1 MMEKKSNEA
10 KGREYWNS
18 VIEKQKLQITYDSIK
33 YFEDKAKVNF
43 LKLLCNKKSCLIF
56 LACSKKDSRKR
67 VVKYFFDD
75 NKSKNEWEK
84 FTSVYSLSPWNHII
98 NHIVYE
104 HCTYFF
110 DRPAIQVS
118 LHRLVLDNYISFIE
132 KKLAKN
138 EKDFISCR
146 FFQNKVSLEKEML
159 IRFFVYQIITA
170 LRTAYD
176 MQVVY
181 TDLKPGNIFFDY
193 SGLIKI
199 GDMGGTYDFTFL
211 PLKFSNK
218 LEVTLAYSMF
228 VREENKIIDAA
239 TACRESIFSL
249 GVTTYEFCSLG
260 DKFFEVKD
268 VRDLNFEEKLDA
280 LRTKLE
286 KIKLMEDITIDF
298 KDFLINMLD
307 PELYRK
313 TNFEKLLKHPWIQG
327 TNGRYLKFVRDELLR
342 VSKDVCD
349 KNINICGLDKN
360 SNNFSRKIESKL
372 LVKDFFSYVLKI
384 KKNDENVFNGDIKEL
399 DSLNKNLD
407 KILDE
412 VKPFYEL
419 EKKLKS
425 EGKTLDKEKLK
436 ERNMKLDAVSKKIDR
451 RKLTAIMNRYI
462 ENLKK
467 ICWNTDQ
474 ELKQMVIDE
483 IRERVIQRFENYSE
497 IFKAIEKDLSY
508 SKYEEYIKTVASD
521 LKNFIVIGDLS
532 QKTGIEKYSD
542 YFNSLVD
549 DKNHVVAD
557 KSDLCN
563 FADDVVSFLKDRDD
577 TLKIN
582 TCDWEVTMTV
592 NSDDLK
598 KLSLENEKIFTYIK
612 NVTENVIAKQEF
624 MDIDG
629 YDENKKSIT
638 GLILNYFKEQQ
649 RDNLSNS
656 PSLET
661 KSDIKV
667 NIYDDKIIKFKN
679 LLLRENQKESYKIK
693 IKRSRTQTKNKTY
706 IPNLISDKHI
716 ERSLSYNIHVK

>member
-1 MMEKKSNEA
+1 M
-10 KGREYWNS
+10 
-18 VIEKQKLQITYDSIK
+18 
-33 YFEDKAKVNF
+33 
-43 LKLLCNKKSCLIF
+43 
-56 LACSKKDSRKR
+56 
-67 VVKYFFDD
+67 
-75 NKSKNEWEK
+75 
-84 FTSVYSLSPWNHII
+84 
-98 NHIVYE
+98 
-104 HCTYFF
+104 
-110 DRPAIQVS
+110 
-118 LHRLVLDNYISFIE
+118 
-132 KKLAKN
+132 
-138 EKDFISCR
+138 
-146 FFQNKVSLEKEML
+146 
-159 IRFFVYQIITA
+159 
-170 LRTAYD
+170 
-176 MQVVY
+176 
-181 TDLKPGNIFFDY
+181 
-193 SGLIKI
+193 
-199 GDMGGTYDFTFL
+199 
-211 PLKFSNK
+211 
-218 LEVTLAYSMF
+218 
-228 VREENKIIDAA
+228 
-239 TACRESIFSL
+239 

-313 TNFEKLLKHPWIQG
+313 TNFEKLFKHPWIQG